1 MMDQPN
7 STDTIRRAQRL
18 IDSLRPG
25 GEVEKTSPPLEKGKI
40 VQMNVGRFRS
50 KGVAELASYLEAF
63 FNILQA
69 ISTQRGAQLCGPL
82 SMRFNVTSDAAE
94 SETRT
99 VP

>member
-18 IDSLRPG
+18 IDSLLPG
-25 GEVEKTSPPLEKGKI
+25 GEVKKTSPSLEKGKI

-50 KGVAELASYLEAF
+50 KGVAAELASYLEAF

-69 ISTQRGAQLCGPL
+69 IATQRGAQ
-82 SMRFNVTSDAAE
+82 
-94 SETRT
+94 
-99 VP
+99 